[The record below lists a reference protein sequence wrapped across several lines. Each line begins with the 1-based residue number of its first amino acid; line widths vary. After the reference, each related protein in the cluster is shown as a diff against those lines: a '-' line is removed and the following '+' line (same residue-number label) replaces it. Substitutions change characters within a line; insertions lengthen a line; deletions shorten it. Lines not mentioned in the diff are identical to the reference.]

1 MFNTAG
7 LLRRMYQQRKGRS
20 LQEEGGLFPWRGG
33 EKQTLRPAFQGTG
46 ESTAQNLI
54 ACLLQRI
61 EEMPQINGEESGCL
75 KMYRS
80 VLLADI

>member
-1 MFNTAG
+1 M
-7 LLRRMYQQRKGRS
+7 GRS
-20 LQEEGGLFPWRGG
+20 LQEEGGLFPRRGG
-33 EKQTLRPAFQGTG
+33 EKQTLRPALQGTG
-46 ESTAQNLI
+46 ELTAQNLT

-61 EEMPQINGEESGCL
+61 EEMPQINGEESVCL